1 MQVITALKI
10 READKLGLMIPS
22 FSPICA
28 AAITKESVDVNKMA
42 LPSTILRGYHLRRTS
57 DGKSFEI
64 KSPTIKIGIISILEG
79 SLKIDQTSRFTPT
92 ITKKIGMKKPY
103 PMESSFSTISSFGDN
118 NDTSTPAKKAP
129 KIFSAPTDSDNPT
142 KIKISA
148 KTARVSICTLP
159 AFKLSKY
166 GMFLKRFAIK

>member
-1 MQVITALKI
+1 
-10 READKLGLMIPS
+10 MIPS

-42 LPSTILRGYHLRRTS
+42 LPSTILRGYHFRKTS
-57 DGKSFEI
+57 DGNSFEI
-64 KSPTIKIGIISILEG
+64 KSPTIRIGIISILEG
-79 SLKIDQTSRFTPT
+79 SLKIDQTSKFTPT

-103 PMESSFSTISSFGDN
+103 PIESSFSTISSFGDN

-142 KIKISA
+142 NIKMSA
-148 KTARVSICTLP
+148 KQLVYQFVHFQL
-159 AFKLSKY
+159 LSY
-166 GMFLKRFAIK
+166 PSMECF